1 MHQELTILTAVEF
14 MDPKYYAIDKE
25 TMLELAKEHLKRR
38 FMDMIEP
45 EFHMEENR
53 ESGQIEC
60 RARIQIPKEY
70 VKEK

>member
-1 MHQELTILTAVEF
+1 MHQEMKTLTAVEI
-14 MDPKYYAIDKE
+14 MDPRDYAIDKE
-25 TMLELAKEHLKRR
+25 TMLTLAKEHLKRR

-45 EFHMEENR
+45 EFYMEENI

-70 VKEK
+70 VKEG